1 MKGWG
6 GAVRN
11 WEKGGRQH
19 ERVRERERVGERCS
33 LPHSASLAASILE
46 LSVTGVLGKEEDQKI
61 PVRRKDIEE
70 NVTSAGIS
78 RTSHLS

>member
-1 MKGWG
+1 M
-6 GAVRN
+6 
-11 WEKGGRQH
+11 
-19 ERVRERERVGERCS
+19 GERCS

-46 LSVTGVLGKEEDQKI
+46 PSVPGVLGKEEDQKI

-78 RTSHLS
+78 WTKLSPLLALEEAESFQPGGENLLVLLGASG